1 MDSSE
6 LARCVLIRS
15 TGKGYHPFQILFARM
30 SITVICS
37 SLYMWHKKTEHFPW
51 GLREIRP
58 LLVARGLTGF
68 FGVFGMYCKLLVLA
82 VWYNNVLQAL
92 TASSYFWCGATALIA
107 ILSWLSCWDTPYLHH
122 PIFHKRGADLHRFIV
137 ISPSRRCDRHHVSGS

>member
-1 MDSSE
+1 MGEEQGPCSRAHCTALRDADERYDTHAGDGRERWWVAMDSSE
-6 LARCVLIRS
+6 LVPCVLTQP

-51 GLREIRP
+51 GLREVRP
-58 LLVARGLTGF
+58 WVVARGLTGF
-68 FGVFGMYCKLLVLA
+68 FGVFGMYCKLFLLA

-92 TASSYFWCGATALIA
+92 TASSPFQRGTTALIA
-107 ILSWLSCWDTPYLHH
+107 VMS
-122 PIFHKRGADLHRFIV
+122 
-137 ISPSRRCDRHHVSGS
+137 